1 MLGAM
6 KLRLSFSLASIP
18 LLIAARSLAADVV
31 VDPGADRRPISPY
44 VYGAN
49 QVEGSSARFTAYRL
63 GGNRLTGYNWENG
76 LSNAGSDWE
85 HSSDTFLCSNGGL
98 DEARCAEPGAV
109 AAAFVAQALAAG
121 AYPLVTLQ
129 MAGYVSADGDG
140 TVTEAETA
148 PSTRWREVVAAKG
161 APFTTSPDP
170 DDGRVYMDELVSFLV
185 GRFGAADDGGVR
197 GYALDNEPDLWSS
210 THPRI
215 HPDPVGARELVERSA
230 ALAAAVKAVDPGA
243 EIFGLVS
250 YGYGGFVDLQSAP
263 DWERERGAHAWY
275 TEYFLAEL
283 AAASAAAGTRLLD
296 VLDLHFYSEARQN
309 DVRVQSGTTENA
321 GARVQSTRSLWDPS
335 YGYSVDDPT
344 VGENSWITE
353 WSDPIALI
361 PRVLGQIEA
370 NYPGTRLALTE
381 YDFGAADH
389 VSGGVAQADALGIF
403 GREGLYLAARWG
415 EPGSYTDAAY
425 RLFLDYDGAGSSYG
439 ATNVRA
445 ASSDVVNV
453 PAYASVDGSR
463 LHLVLIN
470 RHLSAA
476 QTAAVTIAGP
486 TAYLD
491 GDAWGFD
498 GESARITSRG
508 AVTLRD
514 NAFSIELPALSA
526 YHVVLTPEGG
536 STGEGG
542 ATGAG
547 GTTGSGGT
555 PGDGGGAASGAT
567 ASGGGASGPGA
578 APAVDDEGGCDCR
591 TAPRRRA
598 PSWPLAALLVT
609 LGWWRRRRP

>member
-1 MLGAM
+1 M
-6 KLRLSFSLASIP
+6 KLRLPFSLASIP
-18 LLIAARSLAADVV
+18 LLLAARSLAADVV

-49 QVEGSSARFTAYRL
+49 QIEGSSVRFTAHRL

-85 HSSDTFLCSNGGL
+85 HSSDTFLCSSAGL
-98 DEARCAEPGAV
+98 DETRCAEPGAV
-109 AAAFVAQALAAG
+109 AAAFGTQALDAG

-148 PSTRWREVVAAKG
+148 PSARWHPVVAAKG
-161 APFTTSPDP
+161 APFTRRPDP
-170 DDGRVYMDELVSFLV
+170 DDDRVYMDELVSFLV
-185 GRFGAADDGGVR
+185 GRFGGAAAGGVR

-230 ALAAAVKAVDPGA
+230 ALAAAVKAVDPDA

-263 DWERERGAHAWY
+263 DWERERGAHGWY

-309 DVRVQSGTTENA
+309 GVRVQSGPTENA
-321 GARVQSTRSLWDPS
+321 GARGQSTRSLWDPS
-335 YGYSVDDPT
+335 YGFSADDPT
-344 VGENSWITE
+344 AGENSWITE
-353 WSDPIALI
+353 WNDPIALI
-361 PRVLGQIEA
+361 PRMLEQIER

-389 VSGGVAQADALGIF
+389 VSGGIAQADALGIF
-403 GREGLYLAARWG
+403 GREGLYLATRWG

-425 RLFLDYDGAGSSYG
+425 RLYLDYDGNGAAFGSTS
-439 ATNVRA
+439 VRA
-445 ASSDVVNV
+445 ISSDVIAV
-453 PAYASVDGSR
+453 PACAAVDDTH

-470 RHLSAA
+470 RDLSAA

-491 GDAWGFD
+491 GEVWGFD
-498 GESARITSRG
+498 GDSARITSRG
-508 AVTLRD
+508 AVTVRD
-514 NAFSIELPALSA
+514 NAFTLELPALSA
-526 YHVVLTPEGG
+526 YHVVLSPEGG

-542 ATGAG
+542 ATG
-547 GTTGSGGT
+547 SGGAT
-555 PGDGGGAASGAT
+555 SSGSASTSGGAAASGAT
-567 ASGGGASGPGA
+567 ASGGASGLVGFG
-578 APAVDDEGGCDCR
+578 DDVKDDGGCGCR
-591 TAPRRRA
+591 AAPRRHA
-598 PSWPLAALLVT
+598 PTWTLAALA
-609 LGWWRRRRP
+609 LGAVARRRRRR